1 MQNSESEKGKY
12 QRNTI
17 NMNESQLKLY
27 IDYQQR
33 NTKLYIDYQQRNTK
47 MQILTTV
54 NPS

>member
-1 MQNSESEKGKY
+1 
-12 QRNTI
+12 
-17 NMNESQLKLY
+17 MNESQLKLY
-27 IDYQQR
+27 IDYQKR